1 MAVIRYSNGNHWR
14 ELDQLTH
21 RLSPLFQPVASPPM
35 PSSAEAWIPA
45 VSVEETENELTLIAE
60 LPGMKPTDV
69 DVQFENNV
77 LTIRG
82 TKTEHRREG
91 EENRRYHVWERS
103 YGSFERSF
111 RLPYTVRAEDIAAS
125 FEDGLLRI
133 RMPKAPEARTRR
145 IEVRGPA
152 TDAASDGTAQGT
164 K

>member
-14 ELDQLTH
+14 ELDQFTN
-21 RLSPLFQPVASPPM
+21 RLSQMFEPVSSQPM
-35 PSSAEAWIPA
+35 PFRTGTWIPA
-45 VSVEETENELTLIAE
+45 VSVEETENELILIGE
-60 LPGMKPTDV
+60 LPGMKPADV
-69 DVQFENNV
+69 EVQLEHNV

-82 TKTEHRREG
+82 SKTEHGKKG
-91 EENRRYHVWERS
+91 EENRRYHVSERS

-111 RLPYTVRAEDIAAS
+111 RLPYDVRADDVSAS

-145 IEVRGPA
+145 IDVRGPA
-152 TDAASDGTAQGT
+152 KEAASDGTTQET

>member
-1 MAVIRYSNGNHWR
+1 MAVIRYSNGNQWR
-14 ELDQLTH
+14 ELDQLSN
-21 RLSPLFQPVASPPM
+21 RLSQMFEPVSSQPM
-35 PSSAEAWIPA
+35 PSSTGGWVPA
-45 VSVEETENELTLIAE
+45 VSVEETENELILIGE

-69 DVQFENNV
+69 DVQLENNV

-82 TKTEHRREG
+82 SKTEHRKEG

-111 RLPYTVRAEDIAAS
+111 RLPYTVRADDISAG

-152 TDAASDGTAQGT
+152 TEAASDGTAQET

>member
-1 MAVIRYSNGNHWR
+1 MAVIRYSNGNHWH
-14 ELDQLTH
+14 ELDQLTN
-21 RLSPLFQPVASPPM
+21 RLSQMFEPV
-35 PSSAEAWIPA
+35 SSNPTPFSSGAWMPA
-45 VSVEETENELTLIAE
+45 VSVEESENELILIAE

-69 DVQFENNV
+69 DVQLENSV

-82 TKTEHRREG
+82 TKTEYRKEG

-111 RLPYTVRAEDIAAS
+111 RLPYTVRADDISAG

-145 IEVRGPA
+145 IEVRGPV
-152 TDAASDGTAQGT
+152 TDMAPDGTADGT

>member
-1 MAVIRYSNGNHWR
+1 MFEPVSSQAV
-14 ELDQLTH
+14 
-21 RLSPLFQPVASPPM
+21 
-35 PSSAEAWIPA
+35 PSGTGAWIPA
-45 VSVEETENELTLIAE
+45 VSVEETENELILIGE

-69 DVQFENNV
+69 EVQLENNV

-82 TKTEHRREG
+82 TKTEHRKEG

-111 RLPYTVRAEDIAAS
+111 RLPYTVRADDIWAG

-152 TDAASDGTAQGT
+152 TEVASDGSAQGT